1 MIVIASIKRASIPV
15 FLKERHDENAK
26 WLYFLA
32 FKRCNM
38 QILKRKY
45 TCMEEN
51 MKRALFFTV
60 AAAVFM
66 LGGCTASQYTTLEEA
81 VRAGEHLPS
90 GVTIDDIDVS
100 NMEIAEAR
108 RLINSNNEDRA
119 KNTRFTVTLIDKT
132 AYISADELH
141 VRFDTDKVLLSAVN
155 SGKASFFDTDER
167 TFFTSMDAS
176 LGDIERGIGSVVT
189 ELRHEAKNAK
199 VKLSSNGEFAFS
211 ADEVGYEAD
220 KSELAKL
227 LKEKIALGQSAD
239 VEAPSKLVYP
249 EYTIEQARE
258 DTQLIAEFTTYFKGS
273 TYGKAE
279 RVKNIVKAAGLL
291 DASVVESGEIFSIN
305 QVLGD
310 RNEENGWSIAA
321 GIKDGA
327 YVQEYGGGVCQVST
341 TLYNALLM
349 ADMRIVERHHHSWPL
364 GYIDIG
370 RDATI
375 STGGPDLRFENT
387 SGAALFIFCE
397 ADERKK
403 QVSVK
408 LYGRPLE
415 NGVSIK
421 LSSEKVKTLE
431 DLGTE
436 MEEDASLAPGEQQVV
451 RKARQGSVAVTYK
464 TYYSSDGE
472 RLETVEVVR
481 DTYHSIKGLIKVA
494 PSAEATSTKS
504 E

>member
-1 MIVIASIKRASIPV
+1 MKKAFV
-15 FLKERHDENAK
+15 
-26 WLYFLA
+26 LA
-32 FKRCNM
+32 
-38 QILKRKY
+38 I
-45 TCMEEN
+45 
-51 MKRALFFTV
+51 

-66 LGGCTASQYTTLEEA
+66 LGGCTLDQYNALEEA
-81 VRAGEHLPS
+81 VRAGEHLPN
-90 GVTIDDIDVS
+90 GVSIDGIDVS
-100 NMEIAEAR
+100 NMEITSAR
-108 RLINSNNEDRA
+108 RLINQNNEKRA
-119 KNTRFTVTLIDKT
+119 REIQFTVTLIDKT
-132 AYISADELH
+132 VHVSASELN
-141 VRFDTDKVLLSAVN
+141 VRFNTDEVLLNAVN
-155 SGKASFFDTDER
+155 AGASGIFNTGEKAFT
-167 TFFTSMDAS
+167 TSMDAS
-176 LGDIERGIGSVVT
+176 LGDIERGIRSMAA
-189 ELRHEAKNAK
+189 ELKHEAKNAK

-211 ADEVGYEAD
+211 ADEVGYEANI
-220 KSELAKL
+220 SELAKL
-227 LKEKIALGQSAD
+227 LKEKLPLGQSTRI
-239 VEAPSKLVYP
+239 EAPSKPVYP
-249 EYTIEQARE
+249 EYTIEQAKN

-279 RVKNIVKAAGLL
+279 RVKNIVKAAELL
-291 DASVVESGEIFSIN
+291 NKSVVESGEIFSVN
-305 QVLGD
+305 QVLGE

-387 SGAALFIFCE
+387 SGATLFIFCE

-415 NGVSIK
+415 NGVSIT
-421 LSSEKVKTLE
+421 LSSEKVKTLD

-451 RKARQGSVAVTYK
+451 RKSRQGSVAVTYK
-464 TYYSSDGE
+464 TYYSADGE
-472 RLETVEVVR
+472 KLETVEVVR

-494 PSAEATSTKS
+494 PSAAATSAS
-504 E
+504 GEE